1 MVSRPLGFSKH
12 MLRPIATLLLITALL
27 VCPVFCL
34 GDAAEA
40 CAPQAK
46 PGCCGACGSG
56 TSSDEKAPAAPPEQD
71 TDCICH
77 GAVVGMAKVDGP
89 RIASGHLP
97 PLPVAAPF
105 VTICD
110 VDEAARFRLR
120 DARDLPTESG
130 RYLCALFCTRL
141 L

>member
-1 MVSRPLGFSKH
+1 
-12 MLRPIATLLLITALL
+12 MLRPITTLLLVTALL

-34 GDAAEA
+34 GEAAEA
-40 CAPQAK
+40 CVSQDK
-46 PGCCGACGSG
+46 PSCCDVCGCGS
-56 TSSDEKAPAAPPEQD
+56 SSDEKAPAAPPEQD

-77 GAVVGMAKVDGP
+77 GAIVGMAKVDGP
-89 RIASGHLP
+89 RIASGPLP
-97 PLPVAAPF
+97 PLPVAALS

-110 VDEAARFRLR
+110 VDEATRARLR